1 MYSVD
6 SYCRGFA
13 ECFCLPRVSAATLCS
28 CDVLHSYASLFLAF
42 VCEDVSFGQLAVLSS
57 PAAEAIQ
64 LTSES
69 WYCHQASLLDD
80 ET

>member
-1 MYSVD
+1 MFLSSAGVG
-6 SYCRGFA
+6 CHAVFMRRFA
-13 ECFCLPRVSAATLCS
+13 FLRLVI
-28 CDVLHSYASLFLAF
+28 FLAV
-42 VCEDVSFGQLAVLSS
+42 VCEDVSFGQLAVLSY